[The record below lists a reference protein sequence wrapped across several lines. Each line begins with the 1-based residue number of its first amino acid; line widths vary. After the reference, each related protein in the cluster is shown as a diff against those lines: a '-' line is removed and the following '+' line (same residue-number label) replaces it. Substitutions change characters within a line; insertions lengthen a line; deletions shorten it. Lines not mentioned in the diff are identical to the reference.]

1 MSASGLVTH
10 PDYTTHDTGP
20 AHPEKP
26 DRLRAVVS
34 HLAETGI
41 MKDAIPIVPR
51 RAEQEWIEK
60 VHAASYIRRVRESC
74 ERGDRIIDSMDTVI
88 CPRSFDV
95 SLLAAGG
102 MLAAVD
108 AVMEGKVADAFCA
121 VRPPGHH
128 ALRDVAMGFCLFNNV
143 AIAARYAQQ
152 RHHLERVLIIDWD
165 VHHGNGTQDLFY
177 EDPSVFFFSI
187 HQYPFYPGTGAASE
201 TGSGEGI
208 GYTLNAPMAAG
219 RTDDDYVKVFEEK
232 LAPAVERFRPELIL
246 VSAGFDA
253 HRADPLGGMN
263 LTEDGYA
270 RLTDLTRSWAAQ
282 HCGGRIVSTLEG
294 GYDLDALARSV
305 AAHVGRLM
313 E

>member
-1 MSASGLVTH
+1 MSAGGLVTH

-26 DRLRAVVS
+26 DRLRAVVA
-34 HLAETGI
+34 HLGETGI
-41 MKDAIPIVPR
+41 AKDAVAIPPR
-51 RAEQEWIEK
+51 RAEEQWIET
-60 VHAASYIRRVRESC
+60 VHAASYVRRVKESC
-74 ERGDRIIDSMDTVI
+74 ARGDRIIDSMDTVI
-88 CPRSFDV
+88 CPESYDV

-108 AVMEGKVADAFCA
+108 AVVERKVQGAFCA

-143 AIAARYAQQ
+143 AIAARYAQ
-152 RHHLERVLIIDWD
+152 RKHGLGRVLIIDWD

-177 EDPSVFFFSI
+177 DDPSVFFFSI
-187 HQYPFYPGTGAASE
+187 HQYPFYPGTGAAHE

-208 GYTLNAPMAAG
+208 GSTMNAPMPAG
-219 RTDDDYVKVFEEK
+219 RTDDDYVRVFEEK
-232 LAPAVERFRPELIL
+232 LGPAVDGFRPDIIL

-270 RLTDLTRSWAAQ
+270 RLTDIARAWATQ
-282 HCGGRIVSTLEG
+282 HCDGRIVSTLEG
-294 GYDLDALARSV
+294 GYDLGALARSV
-305 AAHVGRLM
+305 ATHVGRLM

>member
-20 AHPEKP
+20 GHPEKP
-26 DRLRAVVS
+26 DRLRAVVA

-41 MKDAIPIVPR
+41 MKDAFPIAPR
-51 RAEQEWIEK
+51 RAERQWLET
-60 VHAASYIRRVRESC
+60 VHAASYVERVRESC

-88 CPRSFDV
+88 SPRSFEV

-108 AVMEGKVADAFCA
+108 AVMEGRVADAFCA

-128 ALRDVAMGFCLFNNV
+128 ALKDVAMGFCLFNNV

-152 RHHLERVLIIDWD
+152 RHGLKRVLIIDWD

-177 EDPSVFFFSI
+177 DDPSVFFFSI
-187 HQYPFYPGTGAASE
+187 HQYPFYPGTGASSE
-201 TGSGEGI
+201 TGCGAGI
-208 GYTLNAPMAAG
+208 GHTLNAPMPAG
-219 RTDDDYVKVFEEK
+219 RTDDDYVRVFEEK

-263 LTEDGYA
+263 LTENGYA

-305 AAHVGRLM
+305 ASHVGRLM
-313 E
+313 Q